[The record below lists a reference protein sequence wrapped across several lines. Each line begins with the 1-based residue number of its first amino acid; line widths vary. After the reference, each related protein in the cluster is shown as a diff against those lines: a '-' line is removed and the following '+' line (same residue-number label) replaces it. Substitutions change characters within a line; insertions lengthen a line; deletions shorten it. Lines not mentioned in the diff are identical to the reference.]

1 MRPVSVSRQ
10 TPPPPSPSQNSRR
23 IDADEAGQRVD
34 RYLKRT
40 LPFVPH
46 TLVHKWLRSGQVRL
60 NGARVKADARL
71 SQDDTVRLP
80 PQGTT
85 KSVRTSEEVRTR
97 ENVHAFDKKTLT
109 RLRQQILLE
118 QENFF
123 LLDKPAGL
131 ACQGGR
137 GVARALDRQ
146 LLALAES
153 RPSLGTPRLVHRL
166 DRATSGLLL
175 VAKSRRAAA
184 DLASLFRD
192 GKVRKTYCAIVEG
205 NPQEN
210 TEGTVVAYG
219 SPLVDKRK
227 GEQEATTLLFLLAR
241 NEARDKALVLL
252 RPVSGRKHQLRRHL
266 AAAGTPVLGERLYI
280 TPSITPSTTRSA
292 TRSQGF
298 EAAGQREAKGEI
310 IEKITKK
317 PARLMLHA
325 LRLVI
330 AEEENPNPK
339 KMEKRAKKG
348 VEEHRTQAQVPP
360 RYALDAHLPPPSD
373 FFTACESLCLDSRRL
388 KDARLDPFV

>member
-10 TPPPPSPSQNSRR
+10 SPPPPSPSQNSRR

-137 GVARALDRQ
+137 GVAQALDRQ

-266 AAAGTPVLGERLYI
+266 AAAGTPV
-280 TPSITPSTTRSA
+280 PSTTRSTTRSATRSA

-298 EAAGQREAKGEI
+298 EAAGQREGKGEI
-310 IEKITKK
+310 VEKITKK

-339 KMEKRAKKG
+339 EMEKRMEKR
-348 VEEHRTQAQVPP
+348 VEEDWAQAQVSS

-373 FFTACESLCLDSRRL
+373 FFTACESLRLDPRRL
-388 KDARLDPFV
+388 KDSRLDPFV